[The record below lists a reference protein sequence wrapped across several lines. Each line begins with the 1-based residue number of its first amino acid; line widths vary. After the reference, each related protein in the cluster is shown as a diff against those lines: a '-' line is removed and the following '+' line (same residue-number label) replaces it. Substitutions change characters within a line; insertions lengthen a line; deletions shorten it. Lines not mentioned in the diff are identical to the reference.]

1 MVLKLNTYDSFF
13 TSAPFKFYAV
23 EENGNPDIEEIYYL
37 GEELDLNDPE
47 SYDLA
52 IDFLNDCKEYDCEI
66 YDTYKSPILETL
78 LGKSFISNFE
88 KIYDTMNGE
97 IDWIIEVLRITR
109 DGILQSKEGEP
120 IKCCE
125 GCKEAEK
132 KTDPVK
138 PVEPVSK
145 TTTFELARK
154 YIETVMDPVSELPD
168 ADYNVI
174 LTTLTNYGNWIL
186 TQ

>member
-1 MVLKLNTYDSFF
+1 MVLKLDTYDSFF

-23 EENGNPDIEEIYYL
+23 EENDNPDIEEIYYL

-66 YDTYKSPILETL
+66 CDTYKSPILEAL
-78 LGKSFISNFE
+78 LGKSFVSNFE
-88 KIYDTMNGE
+88 SIYDTLNE
-97 IDWIIEVLRITR
+97 ETDSVIDLLTRTKTKLLKRNESTKYCDACQEV
-109 DGILQSKEGEP
+109 
-120 IKCCE
+120 
-125 GCKEAEK
+125 EK

-138 PVEPVSK
+138 PVESVIN
-145 TTTFELARK
+145 TTTFKLARK
-154 YIETVMDPVSELPD
+154 YIETVMDPASELPD

-174 LTTLTNYGNWIL
+174 LTTLTNYGNWL
-186 TQ
+186 LKQ

>member
-13 TSAPFKFYAV
+13 TSAPFNFYAV
-23 EENGNPDIEEIYYL
+23 EENDNTDIEEIYYL

-88 KIYDTMNGE
+88 KIYDTLNE
-97 IDWIIEVLRITR
+97 ETESIIELLTSTKIELLKRN
-109 DGILQSKEGEP
+109 EP
-120 IKCCE
+120 SKCCE
-125 GCKEAEK
+125 GCKEVEK

-138 PVEPVSK
+138 PVEPVSN

-154 YIETVMDPVSELPD
+154 YIETVMDPASELPD

-174 LTTLTNYGNWIL
+174 LTTLTNYGNWLL

>member
-23 EENGNPDIEEIYYL
+23 EENDNPDIEEIYYL

-66 YDTYKSPILETL
+66 YDTYKSPILEAL
-78 LGKSFISNFE
+78 LGKSFVSNFE
-88 KIYDTMNGE
+88 KIYDDMNDETDSVIG
-97 IDWIIEVLRITR
+97 LLTR
-109 DGILQSKEGEP
+109 TKTELLKRNEP
-120 IKCCE
+120 SKCCK
-125 GCKEAEK
+125 GCKEVEK

-138 PVEPVSK
+138 PVEPVSN

-154 YIETVMDPVSELPD
+154 YIETVMDPAGELPD

>member
-23 EENGNPDIEEIYYL
+23 EENDNPDIEEIYYL

-66 YDTYKSPILETL
+66 YDTYKSPILEAL
-78 LGKSFISNFE
+78 LGKSFVSNFE
-88 KIYDTMNGE
+88 NIYDTLNE
-97 IDWIIEVLRITR
+97 ETDSVIELLTR
-109 DGILQSKEGEP
+109 TKIELLKRNEP
-120 IKCCE
+120 SKCCE
-125 GCKEAEK
+125 GCKEVKK
-132 KTDPVK
+132 KTDK
-138 PVEPVSK
+138 VEPVSN

-154 YIETVMDPVSELPD
+154 YIETVMDPASELPD

-174 LTTLTNYGNWIL
+174 LTTLTNYGNWVL
-186 TQ
+186 KQ

>member
-23 EENGNPDIEEIYYL
+23 EDNGNPDIEEIYYL

-88 KIYDTMNGE
+88 KIYDTMNE
-97 IDWIIEVLRITR
+97 ETDSVIELLSRTKIELLKRNEST
-109 DGILQSKEGEP
+109 
-120 IKCCE
+120 KCCE
-125 GCKEAEK
+125 ACKEVEK

-138 PVEPVSK
+138 PVEPVSN

>member
-13 TSAPFKFYAV
+13 TSAPCKFYAV
-23 EENGNPDIEEIYYL
+23 EENDNPDIEEIYYL

-66 YDTYKSPILETL
+66 CDTYKSPILETL

-88 KIYDTMNGE
+88 KIYDTMNE
-97 IDWIIEVLRITR
+97 ETDSVIELVTKAKTELLKRN
-109 DGILQSKEGEP
+109 EP
-120 IKCCE
+120 TKRCE
-125 GCKEAEK
+125 GCKEVEK
-132 KTDPVK
+132 KT
-138 PVEPVSK
+138 EPVSN
-145 TTTFELARK
+145 TMTFELARK
-154 YIETVMDPVSELPD
+154 YIETVMDPASELPD

-174 LTTLTNYGNWIL
+174 LTTLTNYGNWVL
-186 TQ
+186 KQ